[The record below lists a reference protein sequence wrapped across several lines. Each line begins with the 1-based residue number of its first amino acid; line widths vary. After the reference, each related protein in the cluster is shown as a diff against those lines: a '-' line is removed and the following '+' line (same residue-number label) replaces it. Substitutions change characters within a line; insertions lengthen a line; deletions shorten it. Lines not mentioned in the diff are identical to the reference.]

1 MVRKVEEIT
10 IKANGSD
17 LGKAFA
23 KLAEEMFNIVVNVS
37 DVDLEVTKTILI
49 RSRDLNHLLIQFMKR
64 LFDLANLEL
73 FVLSTIKQI
82 TIDKI
87 SNEYLLDAVII
98 GDKMDANKYIVK
110 DIVKQVTDRNVSVIE
125 DKFGV
130 HLQMNLVV
138 EWRNIPGEDE
148 SEEV

>member
-1 MVRKVEEIT
+1 MLVILQR
-10 IKANGSD
+10 A
-17 LGKAFA
+17 
-23 KLAEEMFNIVVNVS
+23 VVS
-37 DVDLEVTKTILI
+37 SRSFLI
-49 RSRDLNHLLIQFMKR
+49 
-64 LFDLANLEL
+64 
-73 FVLSTIKQI
+73 
-82 TIDKI
+82 I